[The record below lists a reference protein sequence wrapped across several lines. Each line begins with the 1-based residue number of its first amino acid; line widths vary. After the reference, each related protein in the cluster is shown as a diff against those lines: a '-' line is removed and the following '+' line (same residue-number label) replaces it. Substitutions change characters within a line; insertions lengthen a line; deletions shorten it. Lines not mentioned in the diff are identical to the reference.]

1 MLTSFF
7 THLRQQPFQ
16 TCSGLHHQTKPNR
29 FLNATYGL
37 VGNRLESCVPKS
49 FVTQFHRFQKHTGI
63 AGIVDTFLSLS
74 LSLSLSLALALA
86 LALYLTVTHFACL
99 ATWPDLN
106 NLTSLPLIVTRKP
119 FLKSGHFLKS
129 LAYNFQNVFLS
140 KKIEEEKSFFGE
152 IFLKS

>member
-49 FVTQFHRFQKHTGI
+49 FVTQFHRFQKHKGI
-63 AGIVDTFLSLS
+63 AGIVDTFFFSLS
-74 LSLSLSLALALA
+74 LFLFLFLFLLLSISFCLLGNLA
-86 LALYLTVTHFACL
+86 
-99 ATWPDLN
+99 WPGLN

-129 LAYNFQNVFLS
+129 LAYNFQNVF
-140 KKIEEEKSFFGE
+140 
-152 IFLKS
+152 